1 MSQFTLEPEE
11 DQMLLDALRTH
22 ATQYQAMFGSEE
34 TAMLALIAKLE
45 GQLPQPEPEDLN
57 EPTDEEVEAHFAA
70 VEAAAT
76 AVVEPEVAVEAS
88 EDDEQK

>member
-1 MSQFTLEPEE
+1 MSQFFLEPEE

-22 ATQYQAMFGSEE
+22 AAQYQAMFGSEE

-57 EPTDEEVEAHFAA
+57 EPTDEEVETHFAA
-70 VEAAAT
+70 VA
-76 AVVEPEVAVEAS
+76 EPEVAVEAP
-88 EDDEQK
+88 EDDEQA